1 MFFILF
7 FFNYLNY
14 IIILWNRIMKLY
26 YALVVDINA
35 MKNAL
40 FLKIIL
46 LNVLFVDDRELKMMN
61 FLRIKIL
68 KLKMRLIWM
77 KLKKIKKIK

>member
-1 MFFILF
+1 
-7 FFNYLNY
+7 
-14 IIILWNRIMKLY
+14 MKLY

-46 LNVLFVDDRELKMMN
+46 LNVLFVEEREFGMAN
-61 FLRIKIL
+61 FLRIKIW
-68 KLKMRLIWM
+68 KIKMRLMRM